1 MKETVNYGED
11 DATEN
16 VTHTPDILSPGNYNT
31 VNVKHS
37 ANVIVHVEN
46 YANRFVS
53 QNGTQIIIETFT
65 NVTPE
70 MVPVVARYFQSML
83 DSPHLPSK

>member
-1 MKETVNYGED
+1 MKETVNYGKD

-53 QNGTQIIIETFT
+53 QNGTQIIMEIFT
-65 NVTPE
+65 KVTPGLDR
-70 MVPVVARYFQSML
+70 VVARFIQSML